1 MYRAGIETVL
11 VLMATVLAGAL
22 ILAWVSWLVLSYLFA
37 SVPPSSVTL
46 VCLAFAVGFGL
57 GRRGRIKLTSPTLV
71 ER

>member
-1 MYRAGIETVL
+1 
-11 VLMATVLAGAL
+11 
-22 ILAWVSWLVLSYLFA
+22 VLSYLFA